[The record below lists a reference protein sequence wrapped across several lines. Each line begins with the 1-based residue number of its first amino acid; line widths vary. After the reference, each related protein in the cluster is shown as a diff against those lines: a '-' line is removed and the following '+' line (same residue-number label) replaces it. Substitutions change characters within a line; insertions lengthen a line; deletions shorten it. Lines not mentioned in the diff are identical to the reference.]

1 MTDGPAL
8 GFATVVQVAWGLA
21 AVVTVVLIAATIVLL
36 MAEINARRLGRARV
50 LSELRQ
56 KRLVWALAVAVLVL
70 AILTFVGLAL
80 GA

>member
-1 MTDGPAL
+1 MTNGPAL

-80 GA
+80 GV

>member
-1 MTDGPAL
+1 MTNGPAL

>member
-1 MTDGPAL
+1 MTNGPAL
-8 GFATVVQVAWGLA
+8 GVATVVQVAWGLA
-21 AVVTVVLIAATIVLL
+21 AVVTVALIAATIVLL

-50 LSELRQ
+50 LSELWQ
-56 KRLVWALAVAVLVL
+56 KRLVWALAGAVLVL

>member
-1 MTDGPAL
+1 MMNGPAL